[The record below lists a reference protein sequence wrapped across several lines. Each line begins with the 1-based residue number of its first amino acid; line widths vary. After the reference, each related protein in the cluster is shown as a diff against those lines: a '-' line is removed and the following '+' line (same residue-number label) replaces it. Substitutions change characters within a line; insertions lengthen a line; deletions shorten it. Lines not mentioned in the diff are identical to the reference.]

1 MPDIRERFE
10 RNTTGP
16 VELGSRPD
24 HIPDTSREID
34 IRLPFMPGLPN
45 GFADDEGQLSRAH
58 SGAREQAK
66 AIRVIMQSV
75 RAWPRSWARAGGLAA
90 RSRRRKCHRRSGHS
104 IGRLSKAALALPL
117 SSHASY
123 SCKCAGGRLPAIAGT
138 NSAGTT
144 TTWKSGSR
152 EFPCEAWR

>member
-45 GFADDEGQLSRAH
+45 GFRRRRPAFPRAFR
-58 SGAREQAK
+58 G
-66 AIRVIMQSV
+66 
-75 RAWPRSWARAGGLAA
+75 ARAGQGNQGYNAVCTRMAPELGARRGACGAVAAAEMSPPIGAFDRQAVEGRPCLAA
-90 RSRRRKCHRRSGHS
+90 IESR
-104 IGRLSKAALALPL
+104 IVLL
-117 SSHASY
+117 
-123 SCKCAGGRLPAIAGT
+123 
-138 NSAGTT
+138 
-144 TTWKSGSR
+144 
-152 EFPCEAWR
+152 